1 MSKYLTMALDP
12 IHIGT
17 GGYQIGRVD
26 NVIVRE
32 PATNLPKIPG
42 SSIAGTTRTYTTY
55 QEIEKESPSVKIS
68 CAGQDEEVSNK
79 GATGHCG
86 KCIVCKS
93 FGYSKKDD
101 RGSRQGLVY
110 FSDGHILLFPVS
122 TRLGP
127 AWVTAPMILNGFGI
141 SLNDDNKTAKDAI
154 IVGSQFTAESSL
166 NLGWLNLPI
175 DKSKTCPPIELD
187 SPGQEIKELISDRIV
202 VVPDS
207 LIAQI
212 VNSNLEVRTSVSID
226 PRTGAGIDGALFTSE
241 AIPRST
247 ILWFEMNVNN
257 PNYFGYDDLSA
268 SKVKSAII
276 SGFSLFETLGI
287 GGMVT
292 RGFGRLMI
300 WEMITNDGQ

>member
-1 MSKYLTMALDP
+1 MSKYLAMALDP

-55 QEIEKESPSVKIS
+55 QEIEKEGSEAKID
-68 CAGQDEEVSNK
+68 CAGQDAEVSK
-79 GATGHCG
+79 EAAEGHCG

-101 RGSRQGLVY
+101 RGSRQGLVH
-110 FSDGHILLFPVS
+110 FSDAQILLFPVS

-127 AWVTAPMILNGFGI
+127 AWVTAPMILSDFGA
-141 SLNDDNKTAKDAI
+141 SLKDNNIPAKDKI
-154 IVGSQFTAESSL
+154 IVGPKFGDELSL
-166 NLGWLNLPI
+166 NLGWLNLLI
-175 DKSKTCPPIELD
+175 DKDKTCPPIELD
-187 SPGQEIKELISDRIV
+187 CFGKNKKELISGRIT
-202 VVPDS
+202 VVPDN
-207 LIAQI
+207 LISQV

-226 PRTGAGIDGALFTSE
+226 PTTGAGKDGALFTSE

-247 ILWFEMNVNN
+247 ILWFDMNINN
-257 PNYFGYDDLSA
+257 PHYFGYDKTIVDE
-268 SKVKSAII
+268 VKSAIRL
-276 SGFSLFETLGI
+276 GFDLFETLGI

-300 WEMITNDGQ
+300 GEVTTNGV

>member
-1 MSKYLTMALDP
+1 MTKYLAMALDP

-42 SSIAGTTRTYTTY
+42 SSIAGTARTYTVY
-55 QEIEKESPSVKIS
+55 QEIEKENSAVEIH
-68 CAGQDEEVSNK
+68 CAGQDEEVSK
-79 GATGHCG
+79 EAAEGHCG
-86 KCIVCKS
+86 ECIVCKS

-110 FSDGHILLFPVS
+110 FSDAQILLFPVS

-127 AWVTAPMILNGFGI
+127 AWVTAPMILNEFEV
-141 SLNDDNKTAKDAI
+141 SWDADNTPADNEI
-154 IVGSQFTAESSL
+154 IVGSEFTMESSL

-175 DKSKTCPPIELD
+175 DKNKTYSLGELD
-187 SPGQEIKELISDRIV
+187 SMGANKKELVSRRVV
-202 VVPDS
+202 VVPDN
-207 LIAQI
+207 LISQI

-226 PRTGAGIDGALFTSE
+226 PKTGAGKEGALFTSE

-247 ILWFEMNVNN
+247 ILWFEMNINN
-257 PNYFGYDDLSA
+257 PNYFGYDNLVVNE
-268 SKVKSAII
+268 VKSAIE
-276 SGFSLFETLGI
+276 SGFYLLETLGI

-292 RGFGRLMI
+292 RGFGRLMVREVI
-300 WEMITNDGQ
+300 ANEA